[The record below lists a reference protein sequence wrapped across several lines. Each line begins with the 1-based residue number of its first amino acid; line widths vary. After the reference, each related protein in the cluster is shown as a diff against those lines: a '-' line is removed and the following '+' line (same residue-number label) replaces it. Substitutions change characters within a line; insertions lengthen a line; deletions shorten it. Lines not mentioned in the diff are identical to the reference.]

1 MTIRLTTNSL
11 VYIAVALTLVIAV
24 VTVFDAAEEAV
35 TRIVIGTV
43 LALALDPLV
52 RALQRRGLRRRAAAV
67 IVGLAVVVIG
77 LSVVLLVGPPA
88 VEQAQQFNEELPQTV
103 QEFYELPLGIGS
115 WLEEGDAA
123 GKVETFVAEVPSQID
138 DETVTD
144 AANSLVGGALGVA
157 VVLAVTFAI
166 MLDGEMLIARI
177 RSLIPPRRRERAD
190 RFGRL
195 MYNTFG
201 NYFGGSVTIAA
212 MSGVWTL
219 TIALI
224 FDVPLAPVAAIW
236 TMVTNVIPQIGGFL
250 GGAFVTVLALSV
262 GVPTAIAV
270 CLLFVVYMN
279 FENNV
284 LQPAIIG
291 NAVDLTPPV
300 SMLAVLIG
308 GGRPEGFRE
317 RSWRHRSSARPSA
330 STSRCG
336 DALTPSPSRV
346 RASRIGSAASF
357 TATRPRHSSTDA
369 AEAANLSLERS
380 ATSVTRCGIGADQTP
395 GLSAPTT
402 HIAKNCEPPP

>member
-270 CLLFVVYMN
+270 CVLFVVYMN

-308 GGRPEGFRE
+308 GAAGGIPGALVATPLVGSAKRIYFEMRGRTDAEPE
-317 RSWRHRSSARPSA
+317 
-330 STSRCG
+330 
-336 DALTPSPSRV
+336 PSPSLKDRV
-346 RASRIGSAASF
+346 SRLIH
-357 TATRPRHSSTDA
+357 R
-369 AEAANLSLERS
+369 
-380 ATSVTRCGIGADQTP
+380 DQ
-395 GLSAPTT
+395 
-402 HIAKNCEPPP
+402 AKA